1 MTTPVLAGQS
11 HYAEYGSIAVIIVLT
26 DGYTP
31 WPAEPPP
38 GSRVIVGL
46 LVEGGGPG
54 ITELAGP
61 DWARTIL
68 IDEP

>member
-1 MTTPVLAGQS
+1 MGQGIAAAS
-11 HYAEYGSIAVIIVLT
+11 ALRPRPAVIIVLT